1 MLKKLYKH
9 EFYSL
14 LRSLLPIYAALIGF
28 AALSRLSFLIEIENK
43 VFSIVRGLST
53 TVYVFAIIAVFIV
66 GLVIVVMRFYKNLLS
81 HEGYLTFTL
90 PFTAT
95 QHIVCKLICGMIVMI
110 IDFILVICSLLILGA
125 GTEVLSEI
133 FEVLRQSFGVLTDY
147 VTTGQMI
154 AVALELA
161 VLILISP
168 IQSLLMF
175 YAAISLGQ
183 QFKNKIGGA
192 VVAYICLYAAV
203 QILSTVIMMPV
214 SFATA
219 GGIDEFDSLINNSVG
234 YLQIFLLVMI
244 LYSAVL
250 SAAYFFISRH
260 CLTKKL
266 NLE

>member
-1 MLKKLYKH
+1 
-9 EFYSL
+9 
-14 LRSLLPIYAALIGF
+14 
-28 AALSRLSFLIEIENK
+28 
-43 VFSIVRGLST
+43 
-53 TVYVFAIIAVFIV
+53 
-66 GLVIVVMRFYKNLLS
+66 
-81 HEGYLTFTL
+81 
-90 PFTAT
+90 
-95 QHIVCKLICGMIVMI
+95 
-110 IDFILVICSLLILGA
+110 
-125 GTEVLSEI
+125 
-133 FEVLRQSFGVLTDY
+133 
-147 VTTGQMI
+147 MI
-154 AVALELA
+154 AVATELA

-183 QFKNKIGGA
+183 QFKNKVGGA

-219 GGIDEFDSLINNSVG
+219 GGIDEFDSMINNSVG

>member
-14 LRSLLPIYAALIGF
+14 FRSLLPIYAALIGF
-28 AALSRLSFLIEIENK
+28 ALLSRLSFLVDIDNS
-43 VFSIVRGLST
+43 VFSFVRGLST
-53 TVYVFAIIAVFIV
+53 TIYVFAIIAVFIV

-95 QHIVCKLICGMIVMI
+95 RHIVCKLICGTIVMI
-110 IDFILVICSLLILGA
+110 IGFIMVICSLLILGA
-125 GTEVLSEI
+125 GTEVLDKVFYAIREG
-133 FEVLRQSFGVLTDY
+133 FSFLAGY

-154 AVALELA
+154 AVATELA

-183 QFKNKIGGA
+183 QFKNKVGGA
-192 VVAYICLYAAV
+192 AVAYICLYAAV
-203 QILSTVIMMPV
+203 QILSTIIMIPV

-219 GGIDEFDSLINNSVG
+219 GGVDEFDSLINNSVG
-234 YLQIFLLVMI
+234 YFQIFILVMI

-250 SAAYFFISRH
+250 SAAYFLISRH